1 MQLEHSVRRG
11 TRLITGKLVGGPL
24 KAKVVFLPS
33 SKRSLTTRC
42 RQDPNRLSWRANQRK
57 SWVPTVTIAIAS
69 TIAGAAALG
78 AYSLLSD
85 RGPQPP
91 VAADPSK
98 KTLLI
103 LGTGWGSVSL
113 LKGLDTSK
121 YNVVVISPRDHF
133 LFTPLLP
140 SCVTGLL
147 EGRSLTEPIRNI
159 LSQKSGSV
167 KFRKASVSKIDYANR
182 VVHLNDSELGC
193 NSTWKDRIS
202 FDMLVIG
209 VGAENATFGI
219 PGVKEYACFLKEA
232 SDARH
237 IRQRVMNCLEQA
249 SQEQSDEEIERMLHV
264 VVVGGGP
271 TGIETAAELRDLFKD
286 DLKHQ
291 IPHLSDKVK
300 VSLVEALPSVLPM
313 FSEGLIQYTE
323 SRFAEQQ
330 IGIHKNTKVK
340 KITNNQIETEVL
352 QPDGSTKSE
361 LVPYGLLVWA
371 AGNAVRPVVRD
382 FMNQLPEQASSRR
395 GLLVD
400 DYLRVQ
406 GTENVWAIG
415 DCTAT
420 KYSPTG
426 QVAHQEGA
434 YLAESLNMKAS
445 IEEDLAKTQAL
456 PPFEYTHQGTL
467 AYVGNNHAIADLSM
481 FGKGIASAGPLTHVL
496 WRAAYIKMCI
506 SARTRY
512 FITGDWLRASI
523 FGRSVIA
530 E

>member
-1 MQLEHSVRRG
+1 
-11 TRLITGKLVGGPL
+11 
-24 KAKVVFLPS
+24 
-33 SKRSLTTRC
+33 
-42 RQDPNRLSWRANQRK
+42 
-57 SWVPTVTIAIAS
+57 
-69 TIAGAAALG
+69 
-78 AYSLLSD
+78 
-85 RGPQPP
+85 
-91 VAADPSK
+91 
-98 KTLLI
+98 
-103 LGTGWGSVSL
+103 
-113 LKGLDTSK
+113 
-121 YNVVVISPRDHF
+121 
-133 LFTPLLP
+133 
-140 SCVTGLL
+140 
-147 EGRSLTEPIRNI
+147 
-159 LSQKSGSV
+159 
-167 KFRKASVSKIDYANR
+167 
-182 VVHLNDSELGC
+182 
-193 NSTWKDRIS
+193 
-202 FDMLVIG
+202 
-209 VGAENATFGI
+209 
-219 PGVKEYACFLKEA
+219 
-232 SDARH
+232 
-237 IRQRVMNCLEQA
+237 
-249 SQEQSDEEIERMLHV
+249 
-264 VVVGGGP
+264 
-271 TGIETAAELRDLFKD
+271 
-286 DLKHQ
+286 
-291 IPHLSDKVK
+291 
-300 VSLVEALPSVLPM
+300 M

-506 SARTRY
+506 S
-512 FITGDWLRASI
+512 GM
-523 FGRSVIA
+523 
-530 E
+530 